1 MYPASSVSGLYF
13 AAPEARYF
21 AVGQLGRDQIEDY
34 AKRKMMA
41 VSEVEKWLGPYLQ
54 YDPDS
59 ELTGV
64 CMPGVLNS

>member
-1 MYPASSVSGLYF
+1 M
-13 AAPEARYF
+13 E
-21 AVGQLGRDQIEDY
+21 
-34 AKRKMMA
+34 

-59 ELTGV
+59 ELVGV